1 MSRETSR
8 LRLRRIDSQEAYR
21 ARRNPI
27 TLLEYM
33 KIGIDLG
40 TTNSALAWIDE
51 GEAEDREFP
60 PVHVFETPQLVA
72 AGRIEP
78 RRTLPSFLFL
88 EDGQPVGV
96 YAREQGALVPTRLVH
111 SAKSW
116 LSNPDVDRTAKILPW
131 DSPETGRVLS
141 PVEVS
146 ARYLTKF
153 REEWDRIKGAPL
165 AAQDIV
171 LTVPA
176 SFDEE
181 ARELTVMAAREAGIE
196 RLTLLEEPAA
206 AFYSWIA
213 NNLAQSRKKLFD
225 GQIVLVC
232 DVGGGTSDFSLI
244 RVSREGDLVN
254 FTRTAVGK
262 HLLLGGDNLD
272 LTLAWLVE
280 TKLNA
285 QLTIRQRSGLRRQC
299 SAAKEKLLND
309 PNLKS
314 VEITVLGTGS
324 ALIGKSLKTQILREE
339 ALELALE
346 GFLPFSERGEK
357 PKQEKRSLFRELG
370 LPYVS
375 DPAVTRHLNEFLE
388 PTGETPDAILFN
400 GGFFIPEI
408 LRERV
413 ADVVGKWYGRR
424 PEILENSDLD
434 LAVARGAAYY
444 SYVRATGSGVL
455 VRGGLPRTYYI
466 GLGEAREGKF
476 SAVCLVPRGAE
487 EGVSLEVD
495 NGALQLVANRPV
507 SFRLYS
513 SLTRTDDKLGDVVE
527 FEAGDNSLHNHAPLH
542 AVIRFGKK
550 AEERLIP
557 VKLGAGL
564 TEIGTLE
571 TWCESKISDNRWRLE
586 FALRK
591 HAVQPTERKAAAV
604 VSEAALKN
612 ALELI
617 EAVFSASVKSTG
629 PVGVPPE
636 ELPSKL
642 EQAMG
647 LGRMSWPVAAIRQM
661 ADAFLAAAGGRR
673 KSPAY
678 EARWLNLCGFCLRP
692 GFGYPGDNF
701 RIEQA
706 RRIYSAGLTYGNQAQ
721 CEIDWWIFWGRLA
734 GGLNRN
740 QQSDVYQRLSGSL
753 LPRGNKKPQRI
764 NAALLREMWRTAAS
778 LELLPLG
785 TKTELGDALIKRV
798 KTGDYKESELWC
810 LARLGARKLFYGPS
824 NLAIPPATAA
834 RWAETLL
841 KATNTGDALAAIGR
855 RTDDPARD
863 LPAPVRQA
871 IRAKLQTSPH
881 SERLLAL
888 FEGEEGDEGAL
899 GRIFGEELPSGLV
912 LAEQIAADSPE

>member
-1 MSRETSR
+1 
-8 LRLRRIDSQEAYR
+8 
-21 ARRNPI
+21 
-27 TLLEYM
+27 M

-40 TTNSALAWIDE
+40 TTNSALAYIDE
-51 GEAEDREFP
+51 REAEDRDFP
-60 PVHVFETPQLVA
+60 PVHIFETPQPVA
-72 AGRIEP
+72 AGRVEP

-131 DSPETGRVLS
+131 DSQETGRVLS

-146 ARYLTKF
+146 ARFIAKF
-153 REEWDRIKGAPL
+153 REEWDKAKGLPL
-165 AAQDIV
+165 AEQDIV

-181 ARELTVMAAREAGIE
+181 ARELTVMAARDAGIE
-196 RLTLLEEPAA
+196 KLTLLEEPAA

-213 NNLAQSRKKLFD
+213 NNLATSRKKLFD

-272 LTLAWLVE
+272 LTLGWLFE
-280 TKLNA
+280 TKLGT
-285 QLTIRQRSGLRRQC
+285 QLSIRQRSGLRRQC

-314 VEITVLGTGS
+314 VEITVLGSGS
-324 ALIGKSLKTQILREE
+324 SLIGKSLKTEILREE

-346 GFLPFSERGEK
+346 GFLPFTGRGEG
-357 PKQEKRSLFRELG
+357 PKEEKRSLFRELG

-375 DPAVTRHLNEFLE
+375 DPAITRHLNAFLE
-388 PTGETPDAILFN
+388 PTGQAPDAILFN

-424 PEILENSDLD
+424 PEIFENVDLD

-444 SYVRATGSGVL
+444 SYVRSTGRGVL

-466 GLGEAREGKF
+466 ALGEPRDGKF
-476 SAVCLVPRGAE
+476 PAVCLVPRGAE
-487 EGVSLEVD
+487 EGAAVEIDSD
-495 NGALQLVANRPV
+495 ALQLVANRPV

-513 SLTRTDDKLGDVVE
+513 SLTRTGDKLGDVLE
-527 FEAGDNSLHNHAPLH
+527 FSAADPALHTHAPLH

-557 VKLGAGL
+557 VKLGARL

-571 TWCESKISDNRWRLE
+571 TWSESKISDNRWRLQFE
-586 FALRK
+586 LRK
-591 HAVQPTERKAAAV
+591 QAVGQTARPAHVINEQAQQ
-604 VSEAALKN
+604 AALD
-612 ALELI
+612 LI
-617 EAVFSASVKSTG
+617 AAVFSTTAAS
-629 PVGVPPE
+629 PVTPE
-636 ELPSKL
+636 ELPAKL
-642 EQAMG
+642 EQTMG
-647 LGRMSWPVAAIRQM
+647 LGKNSWPLSSIRKL
-661 ADAFLAAAGGRR
+661 ADAFLAVADGRK

-678 EARWLNLCGFCLRP
+678 EMRWLNLCGFTLRP
-692 GFGYPGDNF
+692 GFGYPGDDF

-706 RRIYSAGLTYGNQAQ
+706 RKLYAGGLTYKNQVQ
-721 CEIDWWIFWGRLA
+721 CEIDWWIFWGRIA

-740 QQSDVYQRLSGSL
+740 QQTDIYQRLSGFL

-764 NAALLREMWRTAAS
+764 NPALLREMWRTASS
-778 LELLPLG
+778 LELLPIG
-785 TKTELGDALIKRV
+785 TKTELGEALTQRV
-798 KTGDYKESELWC
+798 RKGDYRETELWC
-810 LARLGARKLFYGPS
+810 LSRLGARKLFYGPI
-824 NLAIPPATAA
+824 NLVVPPAAA
-834 RWAETLL
+834 TRWVETLL
-841 KATNTGDALAAIGR
+841 RIPAAADALAAMAR
-855 RTDDPARD
+855 RTEDPTRD
-863 LPAPVRQA
+863 ISAALRETVRN
-871 IRAKLQTSPH
+871 KLRSQPQ
-881 SERLLAL
+881 SERLVAIL
-888 FEGEEGDEGAL
+888 EGEEEDQRE
-899 GRIFGEELPSGLV
+899 
-912 LAEQIAADSPE
+912 

>member
-1 MSRETSR
+1 
-8 LRLRRIDSQEAYR
+8 
-21 ARRNPI
+21 
-27 TLLEYM
+27 M

-40 TTNSALAWIDE
+40 TTNSALAYIDE
-51 GEAEDREFP
+51 REAEDRDFP
-60 PVHVFETPQLVA
+60 PLHIFETPQLVA
-72 AGRIEP
+72 AGRVEA
-78 RRTLPSFLFL
+78 RRTLPSFLYL

-131 DSPETGRVLS
+131 DSQETGRVLS

-146 ARYLTKF
+146 SRIIAKF
-153 REEWDRIKGAPL
+153 REEWDRAKGIPL
-165 AAQDIV
+165 AEQEIV

-181 ARELTVMAAREAGIE
+181 ARELTVMAARDAGLE
-196 RLTLLEEPAA
+196 KLTLLEEPAA

-213 NNLAQSRKKLFD
+213 NNLATSRKKLFD
-225 GQIVLVC
+225 GQIVLIC

-280 TKLNA
+280 SKLGVP
-285 QLTIRQRSGLRRQC
+285 LSIRQRSGLRRQC

-309 PNLKS
+309 AHLKS
-314 VEITVLGTGS
+314 VEITVLGSGS
-324 ALIGKSLKTQILREE
+324 SLIGKSLKTEILREE

-346 GFLPFSERGEK
+346 GFLPMSERGEL
-357 PKQEKRSLFRELG
+357 PKDEKRSLFRELG
-370 LPYVS
+370 LPYVA

-388 PTGETPDAILFN
+388 PTGQIPDAILFN

-413 ADVVGKWYGRR
+413 ADVVGHWYGRR
-424 PEILENSDLD
+424 PEIFENTDLD

-444 SYVRATGSGVL
+444 SYVRSTGSGVL

-466 GLGEAREGKF
+466 GLSEPREGKWA
-476 SAVCLVPRGAE
+476 AVCLVPRGAE
-487 EGVSLEVD
+487 EGAALEID
-495 NGALQLVANRPV
+495 NDALQLVANRPV

-513 SLTRTDDKLGDVVE
+513 SLTRTEDALGQVLE
-527 FEAGDNSLHNHAPLH
+527 FDAADAGLHMHAPLH

-550 AEERLIP
+550 VEERLIP
-557 VKLGAGL
+557 VKLGARL

-571 TWCESKISDNRWRLE
+571 SWCESKISDNRWRLQFE
-586 FALRK
+586 LRK
-591 HAVQPTERKAAAV
+591 QAKEAPAERKAAAV
-604 VSEAALKN
+604 VSEQALKQS
-612 ALELI
+612 LELI
-617 EAVFSASVKSTG
+617 EAVFSPSAKS
-629 PVGVPPE
+629 PVAPE
-636 ELPSKL
+636 EVPAKL
-642 EQAMG
+642 EQTMG
-647 LGRMSWPVAAIRQM
+647 LGKNSWPLSAIRQM
-661 ADAFLAAAGGRR
+661 ADAFLAAADGRK

-678 EARWLNLCGFCLRP
+678 EIRWLNLAGFCLRP
-692 GFGYPGDNF
+692 GFGYPGDDF

-706 RRIYSAGLTYGNQAQ
+706 RRVYAAGLTYGNQVQ
-721 CEIDWWIFWGRLA
+721 CEIDWWIFWGRVA

-740 QQSDVYQRLSGSL
+740 QQTDVYQRLSAFL
-753 LPRGNKKPQRI
+753 LPRGVKKPQRI
-764 NAALLREMWRTAAS
+764 NPSLLREMWRCAAS

-785 TKTELGDALIKRV
+785 TKTELGEALVKRV
-798 KTGDYKESELWC
+798 KAGDFKESELWC
-810 LARLGARKLFYGPS
+810 LGRLGARKLFYGPI
-824 NLAIPPATAA
+824 NLVIPPATVSRWVEALRGIQAA
-834 RWAETLL
+834 
-841 KATNTGDALAAIGR
+841 GDALAGMAR
-855 RTDDPARD
+855 RTEDPTRD
-863 LPAPVRQA
+863 LPPATRDAVRSK
-871 IRAKLQTSPH
+871 IQTLPH
-881 SERLLAL
+881 SDRLLAVL
-888 FEGEEGDEGAL
+888 DGEEEDDGTL

-912 LAEQIAADSPE
+912 LAESAKPE